1 MRVRRRGSGIRL
13 AGLLLAIAVLARTCQ
28 VAPLPDPGSERSESD
43 GTPVTADPATAD
55 PATAEAVRAV
65 VESVADQLWRL
76 IGEALVLDDAPPIR
90 R

>member
-13 AGLLLAIAVLARTCQ
+13 AGLLLAIAVLATTCQ

-43 GTPVTADPATAD
+43 GTPVTAD